1 MEPLQPPVATP
12 LVDFAG
18 PYRAHARDVHRF
30 AVYLS
35 GDPALADDLVSE
47 AFVRV
52 RTARAR
58 VDLRNVIRDLLTVY
72 LAGDVSSD
80 SRALVED
87 WLQRDPELA
96 RQVELARRTDLPLF
110 GLAAYVSSL
119 PVSVTFSS
127 RGFEGL
133 LIDNWPERA
142 VVLLLACA
150 L

>member
-1 MEPLQPPVATP
+1 MRGTCTGSRSISPEIPHSPTISCPRRSCAC
-12 LVDFAG
+12 G
-18 PYRAHARDVHRF
+18 PR
-30 AVYLS
+30 
-35 GDPALADDLVSE
+35 E
-47 AFVRV
+47 
-52 RTARAR
+52 
-58 VDLRNVIRDLLTVY
+58 DLRNVIRDLLTVY

-80 SRALVED
+80 TRALVED